1 MRNGYLSVKIKGK
14 GTTAHAAVASAF
26 HGQRPSPIHT
36 VNHKNGKRDDNR
48 PENLEWLTRKENMRH
63 AIEALGTRF
72 GGKKRLPPVPAGPE
86 PGSLWQT
93 LTIRLFVPT
102 QGRCDQHAVEI
113 DGERIGLLSATQLGV
128 AVRERVYKRPSLD
141 VLAEERRFGG

>member
-1 MRNGYLSVKIKGK
+1 MRSHRRNHRSKW
-14 GTTAHAAVASAF
+14 AHCNT
-26 HGQRPSPIHT
+26 P
-36 VNHKNGKRDDNR
+36 
-48 PENLEWLTRKENMRH
+48 
-63 AIEALGTRF
+63 EALRRRRAAADARREAMAAT
-72 GGKKRLPPVPAGPE
+72 PPAPTGPE

-93 LTIRLFVPT
+93 ITLRLFVPT

-141 VLAEERRFGG
+141 VLAETRSSLLA